1 MLDKNELDRLWL
13 RLCDLQDYL
22 LEERRMAMYWDTQTV
37 MDHVDYLSR
46 NLEEQQQQQQ
56 QQEEETK

>member
-1 MLDKNELDRLWL
+1 MLNKNDLDRLWL
-13 RLCDLQDYL
+13 RLCDLQDCL
-22 LEERRMAMYWDTQTV
+22 SEEGRTAMYWDVQTV

-46 NLEEQQQQQQ
+46 NLED